1 MGLMRIAVRVLP
13 QGRKMITRPYRFGP
27 IAPLVL
33 IAFLTFTG
41 MYAFQVLR
49 HFLWPSLTIWGYHFQ
64 TAVFITA
71 VATVAGF
78 FACRYLEA
86 SALLA
91 SIVESSEDAI
101 IGVTLDG
108 TILSWNRGAEK
119 IY

>member
-1 MGLMRIAVRVLP
+1 
-13 QGRKMITRPYRFGP
+13 
-27 IAPLVL
+27 
-33 IAFLTFTG
+33 
-41 MYAFQVLR
+41 
-49 HFLWPSLTIWGYHFQ
+49 FLWPSLTIWGYHFQ

-119 IY
+119 IYGYSAGEVVGKHVSILLPDDLPDDAANNLARIRRGEQVEQYD